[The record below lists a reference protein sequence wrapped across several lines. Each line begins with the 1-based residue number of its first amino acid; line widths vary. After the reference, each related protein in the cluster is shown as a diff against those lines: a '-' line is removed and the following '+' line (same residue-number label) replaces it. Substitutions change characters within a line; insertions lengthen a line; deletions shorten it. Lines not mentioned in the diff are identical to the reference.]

1 MVISQLC
8 ARRFRGMEQR
18 RVAAFPSIRTLD
30 PGTFLSGW
38 KTHAL
43 AESRNTTV
51 SRLLNEAATQL
62 INEFHVETR
71 IHLRAARGAGQTGRG
86 LALLDQAQGR
96 EG

>member
-1 MVISQLC
+1 
-8 ARRFRGMEQR
+8 
-18 RVAAFPSIRTLD
+18 
-30 PGTFLSGW
+30 
-38 KTHAL
+38 L
-43 AESRNTTV
+43 AESRDTTV